1 MDPSKVVI
9 VTGGTYG
16 IGRAIAVTLAE
27 RGYRVV
33 AFGLDQRQVGSRAQH
48 GTDGT
53 RRELAR
59 RHLTADVLSA
69 DVSKARQVARVV
81 QFTIRKYGR
90 IDALINNAAIRVK
103 GTLLE
108 TTEEMWQKTLSV
120 NLTGMFL
127 TTKAVLPHM
136 IRQGSGAIVNI
147 GSGSGWGRSERIA
160 YCASKGGVFAFS
172 ASLALDHVQDNIRVN
187 VVVPGLTRT
196 GMTDEAKLPKSAA
209 GRVLSPQD
217 AANAVAFLLS
227 PEAERISGSV
237 MTVGGPSTPQRMF

>member
-1 MDPSKVVI
+1 MDPSRVVI

-16 IGRAIAVTLAE
+16 IGRAITVTLAE

-33 AFGLDQRQVGSRAQH
+33 AFGLDRRQAGSRAEH
-48 GTDGT
+48 GTEGT
-53 RRELAR
+53 RRELAG
-59 RHLTADVLSA
+59 RHLTADLLRA

-81 QFTIRKYGR
+81 QFAIRKYGR
-90 IDALINNAAIRVK
+90 IDALVNNAAVRVK
-103 GTLLE
+103 GTLPE
-108 TTEEMWQKTLSV
+108 TTEAVWQRILSV

-136 IRQGSGAIVNI
+136 IRQAGGAIVNI
-147 GSGSGWGRSERIA
+147 GSGSGWGRPGRIA
-160 YCASKGGVFAFS
+160 YSASKGGVFAFS
-172 ASLALDHVQDNIRVN
+172 AALALDHADDNIRVN

-196 GMTDEAKLPKSAA
+196 GMTDGANLPKDAA
-209 GRVLSPQD
+209 RRILSPQD

-227 PEAERISGSV
+227 PEAEKTSGCV